1 MSAMQI
7 PTGASRNAIIQGDH
21 THAPV
26 GLDTDSV
33 GMADL
38 AMVLDHLLNFC
49 AYTNGNTV
57 FRYQ

>member
-1 MSAMQI
+1 MRT
-7 PTGASRNAIIQGDH
+7 PTGASRNATIQGDH

-38 AMVLDHLLNFC
+38 AMVLDHNLNFC